1 MSIHMLQS
9 PCFYRTMIGWGG
21 RHPPVTT
28 AAGLSSCTC
37 YPATATANPS
47 PPPAD
52 GCHRPFPTL
61 LRLELTRGGRCVHR
75 SPKRQRGRWRG
86 GCVESAPTM
95 ERRALN
101 WPLPTTSW
109 RTDENTAG
117 APQGGNE
124 AKKERYRAR
133 SEKRG
138 QNWGKKSKDDEF
150 VSGVGGRRGGKAGW
164 GIGGVLQEERR
175 GSARVVVVTECN
187 ARRRAFRAG
196 ADRWRW
202 GPQDKRPRAVRSAE
216 MDRCVE
222 ETSSPQECLGG
233 QRTWIRP
240 PPSLKM
246 IGQTTPGSF
255 CGADPL
261 PNWINSS

>member
-1 MSIHMLQS
+1 LFLQNND
-9 PCFYRTMIGWGG
+9 WLGG
-21 RHPPVTT
+21 PTP
-28 AAGLSSCTC
+28 AC
-37 YPATATANPS
+37 YHRRRALFLHLLPGHRYCQSLS
-47 PPPAD
+47 PPCRWLPP
-52 GCHRPFPTL
+52 PFPYPPPT
-61 LRLELTRGGRCVHR
+61 RTHSGWPVCTQLTKTVVMAVERRM
-75 SPKRQRGRWRG
+75 RG
-86 GCVESAPTM
+86 GCADHG
-95 ERRALN
+95 AAGIKLL
-101 WPLPTTSW
+101 PLPTTSW
-109 RTDENTAG
+109 RNDENTAG

-133 SEKRG
+133 SGKRG
-138 QNWGKKSKDDEF
+138 QNWGKKSKDDEV

-216 MDRCVE
+216 KDRCVE
-222 ETSSPQECLGG
+222 ETSSPQERLGG

-240 PPSLKM
+240 PPSLKNDWSDDAGGLFVEQIHSL
-246 IGQTTPGSF
+246 IGSTQV
-255 CGADPL
+255 D
-261 PNWINSS
+261 